1 VGAGSAG
8 AASFTMTGA
17 CTLSGDV
24 APGQSV
30 LVQGSSSG
38 GVATVTA
45 AAGFTNAGT
54 ITLQSINSGWESD
67 LTVTGGTLTNAGTL
81 NVNAGTGGPRT
92 ITANLTNNGTVSLN
106 TSTTFAKA
114 SGTTTNTGTF
124 TVAAGQ
130 TLTMAAGGQSFN
142 QNGGT
147 LTVAGTLGM
156 AGGT

>member
-1 VGAGSAG
+1 ADLSGAPSAVNFNGGSATVPAVLLKNSGLNVGAGSAG

-17 CTLSGDV
+17 GTLSGDV

-67 LTVTGGTLTNAGTL
+67 LTVTSGTLTNAGTL
-81 NVNAGTGGPRT
+81 NANAGNGGARVLSG
-92 ITANLTNNGTVSLN
+92 NLTNNGTVRVQ
-106 TSTTFAKA
+106 
-114 SGTTTNTGTF
+114 GTTLNLTGTLSKF
-124 TVAAGQ
+124 SGS
-130 TLTMAAGGQSFN
+130 TLT
-142 QNGGT
+142 GGT
-147 LTVAGTLGM
+147 Y
-156 AGGT
+156 